1 MFGQTFSEDLG
12 RIGQFVKESH
22 CKIKIRLSCAIGG
35 ISTCR
40 SGIELL
46 ENMFPKIISWCF
58 GLSRTPLCVFG
69 RETCENPNLAAVRA
83 FSDCYMT
90 CIPRGARYRSK
101 HHAKYYGILCVI
113 MRQSSSG
120 PKTNPRPEVSRFF
133 ENPGIPVSP
142 LMHENRIL
150 FFNLRSLAVWSVLGI
165 SVRGPVRGGS
175 GPDPKIG
182 S

>member
-22 CKIKIRLSCAIGG
+22 CKIKNRLTSAIGG
-35 ISTCR
+35 ISTCC

-46 ENMFPKIISWCF
+46 GNMFPKIISWCF

-83 FSDCYMT
+83 FSDCYTT
-90 CIPRGARYRSK
+90 CIPRGAVYRSK

-120 PKTNPRPEVSRFF
+120 PKTNPRPEVSQFSRK
-133 ENPGIPVSP
+133 
-142 LMHENRIL
+142 
-150 FFNLRSLAVWSVLGI
+150 
-165 SVRGPVRGGS
+165 S
-175 GPDPKIG
+175 GYPRCPPHV
-182 S
+182 

>member
-22 CKIKIRLSCAIGG
+22 CKIKNRLTSAIGG

-90 CIPRGARYRSK
+90 CIPRGAGYRSK
-101 HHAKYYGILCVI
+101 HHEKYYGILCVI

-133 ENPGIPVSP
+133 RKSGYPRCPPPCGRAGTWLSRKSSVGWCGPGPSY
-142 LMHENRIL
+142 
-150 FFNLRSLAVWSVLGI
+150 S
-165 SVRGPVRGGS
+165 
-175 GPDPKIG
+175 K
-182 S
+182 